1 MNTAQ
6 LTPFFMREPFQAFV
20 LYLADGRSIEIRH
33 PDFAS
38 FERAGVT
45 IWVFHKDG
53 ELELI
58 DPNLIVS
65 IRTAG
70 PADLDQFVR

>member
-1 MNTAQ
+1 MTTAQ
-6 LTPFFMREPFQAFV
+6 LTPFFIREPFQAFV
-20 LYLADGRSIEIRH
+20 MFLADGRSMEIGH

-38 FERAGVT
+38 FERAGVS
-45 IWVFHKDG
+45 IWVFHRDG

-65 IRTAG
+65 IRTSG